1 MKLRRNH
8 TRKVGLEINDTWL
21 QAAEIIDQPVGI
33 EVIQAER
40 APLAPGVVEEGRV
53 LQPRLLTAAVTELW
67 QQAGFQSREVYL
79 GIPSSIVLIR
89 HYQLPSA
96 DRLELRKMLDMELQ
110 LRTRLPFSDP
120 IYDFVIYPLE
130 PIEAGAEEEAVNTNP
145 LYRDAQEEAAA
156 GSVME
161 REEQGLWSRIGRRVR
176 GLLLNRESAPGQPG
190 ARSNI
195 LLAAVPGAEMIR
207 YRDALE
213 AASLQP
219 RVFDIKPLAVDRL
232 LPRISLAEDACTY
245 VTASIHARH
254 TDIFLFHRGQL
265 RLTRSLSI
273 KSDSITRKR
282 REASPSGGRC
292 SGEKIWET
300 VCEELALELERLV
313 DFYRY
318 SSPQDSEPIQFVFL
332 CGDID
337 GLGHIS
343 PVLER
348 MLQMP
353 AFILEAADGLTTSLE
368 APLYPFAVP
377 ISLACGGGGR
387 A

>member
-8 TRKVGLEINDTWL
+8 SRKVGLEINDTWL
-21 QAAEIIDQPVGI
+21 QAAEISEQPEGI

-40 APLAPGVVEEGRV
+40 APLAPGIVEEGRV
-53 LQPRLLTAAVTELW
+53 VQPGLLTAAVSELW
-67 QQAGFQSREVYL
+67 RQAGFQSREVNF
-79 GIPSSIVLIR
+79 GIPNSIVLIR

-96 DRLELRKMLDMELQ
+96 ERAELRNMLDMELQ

-120 IYDFVIYPLE
+120 IFDFVIYAVE
-130 PIEAGAEEEAVNTNP
+130 PCETVDEEEAASSLP
-145 LYRDAQEEAAA
+145 LRHDAQQEAAA
-156 GSVME
+156 GSVMD
-161 REEQGLWSRIGRRVR
+161 REDQGLWRRIGRRVR
-176 GLLLNRESAPGQPG
+176 GALHREPAQGQPG
-190 ARSNI
+190 GRSNI

-232 LPRISLAEDACTY
+232 LPRISLAEEACTY

-273 KSDSITRKR
+273 KSDSISRKQ
-282 REASPSGGRC
+282 RESSPSGGAWP
-292 SGEKIWET
+292 GEKDWEA

-337 GLGHIS
+337 GLGHIC
-343 PVLER
+343 PVLGR

-353 AFILEAADGLTTSLE
+353 AFVLEAADGLTTSLE
-368 APLYPFAVP
+368 APLHPFAVP
-377 ISLACGGGGR
+377 ISLACEGGR
-387 A
+387 RA

>member
-40 APLAPGVVEEGRV
+40 APLATGVVEEGRV

-96 DRLELRKMLDMELQ
+96 DRLEIRKMLDMELQ

-130 PIEAGAEEEAVNTNP
+130 PIEAAAEEEAVNTNP

-176 GLLLNRESAPGQPG
+176 GALHRAPAPGQPG

-195 LLAAVPGAEMIR
+195 LLAAVPG
-207 YRDALE
+207 
-213 AASLQP
+213 
-219 RVFDIKPLAVDRL
+219 
-232 LPRISLAEDACTY
+232 
-245 VTASIHARH
+245 
-254 TDIFLFHRGQL
+254 
-265 RLTRSLSI
+265 
-273 KSDSITRKR
+273 R
-282 REASPSGGRC
+282 R
-292 SGEKIWET
+292 
-300 VCEELALELERLV
+300 
-313 DFYRY
+313 
-318 SSPQDSEPIQFVFL
+318 
-332 CGDID
+332 
-337 GLGHIS
+337 
-343 PVLER
+343 
-348 MLQMP
+348 
-353 AFILEAADGLTTSLE
+353 
-368 APLYPFAVP
+368 
-377 ISLACGGGGR
+377 
-387 A
+387 

>member
-8 TRKVGLEINDTWL
+8 SRKVGLEINDTWL
-21 QAAEIIDQPVGI
+21 QAAEIIEQPEGI
-33 EVIQAER
+33 EVIQVER
-40 APLAPGVVEEGRV
+40 APLAPGIVEEGRV
-53 LQPRLLTAAVTELW
+53 VQPGLLTAAVTELW
-67 QQAGFQSREVYL
+67 QQTGFQSREVYL

-96 DRLELRKMLDMELQ
+96 DRAELRKMLDMELQ

-130 PIEAGAEEEAVNTNP
+130 PIEAADEEEAVNTLP

-176 GLLLNRESAPGQPG
+176 GALNREPSPGQPG

-195 LLAAVPGAEMIR
+195 LLAAVPGTEMIR

-213 AASLQP
+213 AASLLP

-232 LPRISLAEDACTY
+232 LPRISLAEAACTY

-273 KSDSITRKR
+273 KSDSITRKQR
-282 REASPSGGRC
+282 GASPSGGSC

-353 AFILEAADGLTTSLE
+353 AFILEAADGITTSLE

>member
-8 TRKVGLEINDTWL
+8 SRKVGLEINDTWL
-21 QAAEIIDQPVGI
+21 QAAEVIEQPEGI
-33 EVIQAER
+33 EVTQAER
-40 APLAPGVVEEGRV
+40 VPLGPGIVEEGRV
-53 LQPRLLTAAVTELW
+53 VQPGLLTAAVADLW
-67 QQAGFQSREVYL
+67 RQAGFQSREVYF

-96 DRLELRKMLDMELQ
+96 ERAELRKMLDMELQ

-120 IYDFVIYPLE
+120 IYDFVMYAAE
-130 PIEAGAEEEAVNTNP
+130 PGGTADEEEAASTPP
-145 LYRDAQEEAAA
+145 LRHDAQDEAAA
-156 GSVME
+156 GRVME
-161 REEQGLWSRIGRRVR
+161 REEQGLWRRVGRRVR
-176 GLLLNRESAPGQPG
+176 GALHREPAQGQPG
-190 ARSNI
+190 ARSNV

-213 AASLQP
+213 GASLQP
-219 RVFDIKPLAVDRL
+219 RAFDIKPLAVDRL
-232 LPRISLAEDACTY
+232 LPLISLAEEACTY

-265 RLTRSLSI
+265 RLTRSVSI
-273 KSDSITRKR
+273 KSDSISRKR
-282 REASPSGGRC
+282 GEDSSRGGAWPT
-292 SGEKIWET
+292 EKGWET
-300 VCEELALELERLV
+300 LCEELALELERLV

-337 GLGHIS
+337 GLGHIC

-353 AFILEAADGLTTSLE
+353 TFILEAADGLATSLE

>member
-8 TRKVGLEINDTWL
+8 SRKVGLEINDTWL
-21 QAAEIIDQPVGI
+21 QAAEISEQPEGI

-40 APLAPGVVEEGRV
+40 APLAPGIVEEGRV
-53 LQPRLLTAAVTELW
+53 VQPGLLTAAVSELW
-67 QQAGFQSREVYL
+67 RQAGFQSREVYF

-96 DRLELRKMLDMELQ
+96 ERAELRKMLDMELQ

-120 IYDFVIYPLE
+120 IYDFVIYAVE
-130 PIEAGAEEEAVNTNP
+130 PSGAADEEEAGNTIP
-145 LYRDAQEEAAA
+145 LRHDAQEEAAA
-156 GSVME
+156 GSVRE
-161 REEQGLWSRIGRRVR
+161 REDQGLWSRMGRRMR
-176 GLLLNRESAPGQPG
+176 GALHREPVQGQSG
-190 ARSNI
+190 ARSNV

-219 RVFDIKPLAVDRL
+219 RVFDINPLAVDRL
-232 LPRISLAEDACTY
+232 LPRISLAEEACTY

-273 KSDSITRKR
+273 RSGSISSRQ
-282 REASPSGGRC
+282 REASPSGGAWP
-292 SGEKIWET
+292 GEKDWEA

-337 GLGHIS
+337 GLGQIC
-343 PVLER
+343 PVLGR

-353 AFILEAADGLTTSLE
+353 AFVLEAADGLTTSLE
-368 APLYPFAVP
+368 APLHPFAVP

>member
-8 TRKVGLEINDTWL
+8 LRKVGLEINDTWL
-21 QAAEIIDQPVGI
+21 QAAEISEQPEGI
-33 EVIQAER
+33 EVIQTER
-40 APLAPGVVEEGRV
+40 APLAPGIVEEGRV
-53 LQPRLLTAAVTELW
+53 VQPGLLTAAVSELW
-67 QQAGFQSREVYL
+67 RQAGFQSREVYF

-96 DRLELRKMLDMELQ
+96 ERAELRKMLDMELQ

-120 IYDFVIYPLE
+120 IYDFVIYAVE
-130 PIEAGAEEEAVNTNP
+130 PSGAADEEEAGNTLP
-145 LYRDAQEEAAA
+145 LRHDAQEEAAA

-161 REEQGLWSRIGRRVR
+161 REDQGLWSRIGRRMR
-176 GLLLNRESAPGQPG
+176 GALHREPAQGQSG
-190 ARSNI
+190 ARSNV

-232 LPRISLAEDACTY
+232 LPRISLAEEACTY

-273 KSDSITRKR
+273 KLDSLSRR
-282 REASPSGGRC
+282 QREASPSGGAWP
-292 SGEKIWET
+292 GEKIWEA

-337 GLGHIS
+337 GLGHIC
-343 PVLER
+343 PVLGR
-348 MLQMP
+348 MLHMP
-353 AFILEAADGLTTSLE
+353 AFVLEAADGLTTSLE
-368 APLYPFAVP
+368 APLHPFAVP